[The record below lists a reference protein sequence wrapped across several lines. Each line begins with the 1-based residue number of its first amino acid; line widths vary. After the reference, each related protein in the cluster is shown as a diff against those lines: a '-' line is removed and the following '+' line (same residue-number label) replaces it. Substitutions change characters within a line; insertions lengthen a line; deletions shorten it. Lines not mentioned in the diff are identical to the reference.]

1 MHKQLILLGLLL
13 AGPMSGYRLHVV
25 AAAHGE
31 LYRDL
36 KKPNL
41 YYLLSRMENAGL
53 LRVKVEPGARGPRRE
68 RLVYTITA
76 AGRRQ
81 FLRLLRQALEEYE
94 PIHMGVEVAAVLLD
108 HLPAG
113 EASKLLRNRLEA
125 VRAHRELVTAQVGQA
140 DPGTAADHVLLL
152 IEAELAWL
160 DRAVARLESGRV
172 PANRATSHSDG
183 KGPSTAPKRGQSV
196 RRRPTRL

>member
-41 YYLLSRMENAGL
+41 YYLLGRMESAGL
-53 LRVKVEPGARGPRRE
+53 LRVKVESGARGPRRE
-68 RLVYTITA
+68 RLIYSITA
-76 AGRRQ
+76 AGRRE
-81 FLRLLRQALEEYE
+81 FLTLLRQALEEYE
-94 PIHMGVEVAAVLLD
+94 PIRMGVEVAAVLLD
-108 HLPAG
+108 HLPAA

-125 VRAHRELVTAQVGQA
+125 VRAHRELVATQLGEA

-152 IEAELAWL
+152 IDAELAWL
-160 DRAVARLESGRV
+160 GRAVARLESRSL
-172 PANRATSHSDG
+172 PAAPSHSG
-183 KGPSTAPKRGQSV
+183 EKGPRAAQKRG
-196 RRRPTRL
+196 

>member
-25 AAAHGE
+25 AAAHGQ

-41 YYLLSRMENAGL
+41 YYLLGRMKSTGL

-68 RLVYTITA
+68 RLIYSITA
-76 AGRRQ
+76 AGRRE
-81 FLRLLRQALEEYE
+81 FLTLLRQALEEYE

-108 HLPAG
+108 HLPAAA
-113 EASKLLRNRLEA
+113 ASLLLRNRLEA
-125 VRAHRELVTAQVGQA
+125 VRAHRELVAAQLGDA

-152 IEAELAWL
+152 IDAEVAWSG
-160 DRAVARLESGRV
+160 RAVARLESRNV
-172 PANRATSHSDG
+172 LAKTAPSHSREEG
-183 KGPSTAPKRGQSV
+183 ASAARKRGRPV
-196 RRRPTRL
+196 RRRPTRR